1 LTGPDFREESA
12 MAISPELQSLINSG
26 LDELH
31 RSEGHILGK
40 EIRHSIYSAICP
52 DIEAGLAFI
61 DRLKRSEVEG
71 WPNGYRKFACLVLLT
86 AKHAFPIFEE
96 YTQQIETDYEPLQD
110 LIGLPKRIMEVAEA
124 VASGNFEIDEAARL
138 LSSDFYLGT
147 SGICDAFSY
156 PVSCAGMAASGT
168 LDMALYGYR
177 GDVARHAVEA
187 YSAIDENPRGVWFR
201 NFYPIDMINPI
212 FYASYFLDE
221 ATIKDRKTG
230 YPSIYQPPI
239 PIRYDLQKRFD
250 FWEWWLTEAIVKA
263 CETEME

>member
-96 YTQQIETDYEPLQD
+96 YTQQIETDY
-110 LIGLPKRIMEVAEA
+110 
-124 VASGNFEIDEAARL
+124 
-138 LSSDFYLGT
+138 
-147 SGICDAFSY
+147 
-156 PVSCAGMAASGT
+156 
-168 LDMALYGYR
+168 
-177 GDVARHAVEA
+177 
-187 YSAIDENPRGVWFR
+187 
-201 NFYPIDMINPI
+201 
-212 FYASYFLDE
+212 
-221 ATIKDRKTG
+221 
-230 YPSIYQPPI
+230 
-239 PIRYDLQKRFD
+239 
-250 FWEWWLTEAIVKA
+250 
-263 CETEME
+263 